1 MAFAALTVGMLE
13 MTLGRHDAA
22 RAYLTEVNELGG
34 QFGNNWL
41 ESGARTQ
48 LASLAVRAGHL
59 DEARAL
65 LVESVDTSED
75 TELSTLTVTF
85 SLVASAQLALA
96 EGDAPRAAMA
106 LGAADG
112 LRQRA
117 GLRAWP
123 STRRGEAELVTRVAQ
138 EIDPQVFKDAFAAG
152 SELSHREAVA
162 LVRGDSSRDGG
173 RGGSAKVTG

>member
-1 MAFAALTVGMLE
+1 
-13 MTLGRHDAA
+13 
-22 RAYLTEVNELGG
+22 
-34 QFGNNWL
+34 
-41 ESGARTQ
+41 
-48 LASLAVRAGHL
+48 
-59 DEARAL
+59 
-65 LVESVDTSED
+65 
-75 TELSTLTVTF
+75 
-85 SLVASAQLALA
+85 
-96 EGDAPRAAMA
+96 MA

-152 SELSHREAVA
+152 SELSQREAVA

-173 RGGSAKVTG
+173 REGGGKVTG